1 MEVPNVSNSIP
12 GREKRVSEV
21 GGWGSN
27 SQSNYR
33 GKFPISEKMIPTLKV
48 LIEFQ
53 GE

>member
-1 MEVPNVSNSIP
+1 MEVSNVSNSIP

-33 GKFPISEKMIPTLKV
+33 RKFPISEKMIPTLKV

-53 GE
+53 EE